1 MMKEWSSSFLKKFKL
16 KNMNELIINR
26 EDGQCVTTST
36 IVAREF
42 DKRHSDVLR
51 DIRNLSCSR
60 DFRER
65 NFALMVK
72 VKELPQGGGQKSEYY
87 EMTKDGFSF
96 LVMGYTGKKAA
107 EFKEKFINAF
117 NGMQSLLNSD
127 DYILARSQAIL
138 KKRISVQKLRIEQ
151 LSEENEQQTKQL
163 LLAAPKVQYVD
174 TTLQSVN
181 TLTTTQVA
189 KEMGLDAHKL
199 NKLLSEKGML
209 FRQSGMWML
218 TAKYQN
224 NGYTKTRTQTYTRN
238 DGSIGTSI
246 YTVWTEKGRMFLH
259 QTLKIKTPA

>member
-1 MMKEWSSSFLKKFKL
+1 M
-16 KNMNELIINR
+16 
-26 EDGQCVTTST
+26 
-36 IVAREF
+36 
-42 DKRHSDVLR
+42 H
-51 DIRNLSCSR
+51 
-60 DFRER
+60 
-65 NFALMVK
+65 
-72 VKELPQGGGQKSEYY
+72 
-87 EMTKDGFSF
+87 
-96 LVMGYTGKKAA
+96 
-107 EFKEKFINAF
+107 
-117 NGMQSLLNSD
+117 SLLNSD